1 MKTLLA
7 SAALALAL
15 TTSGGAFAAT
25 MADSI
30 DLSLYDETNAYVEV
44 KAPAYTGAGYW
55 QTADL
60 SGQRVTGAA
69 MADSRNVVAASDPFY
84 AE

>member
-15 TTSGGAFAAT
+15 TASGGAFAAT

-30 DLSLYDETNAYVEV
+30 DLSLYDEVNAYTEI
-44 KAPAYTGAGYW
+44 KAPAFTGAGYW

-69 MADSRNVVAASDPFY
+69 MAGSHDTIAASDPFY